1 MNELPI
7 GSLWRPR
14 HHAQGM
20 RMILSVCKAHNP
32 HNGVMLVSYHDI
44 DTGERLCLLA
54 TVGEW
59 TYDWEMVSA

>member
-1 MNELPI
+1 
-7 GSLWRPR
+7 
-14 HHAQGM
+14 M